1 MQQHPV
7 APRIPYPEEGKRP
20 APGTAAL
27 YPPEFRNKFY
37 KKPQKPPPIQL
48 EDAKALSKS
57 CSYNQFYT
65 DRLSKDT
72 VHSFEARFYH
82 FIHRVFIKNFL
93 MHDGKHLG
101 TKTIFKL
108 LTLNHYRYDRKPHP
122 TALRKDCLS
131 GLGK

>member
-37 KKPQKPPPIQL
+37 KKPQKPPPIQP
-48 EDAKALSKS
+48 EGAKAFSNSWSHNPFYIGRQSK
-57 CSYNQFYT
+57 N
-65 DRLSKDT
+65 T
-72 VHSFEARFYH
+72 VHSFEARFYR
-82 FIHRVFIKNFL
+82 FIHTVFIKYFL

-122 TALRKDCLS
+122 SALWKDCLS